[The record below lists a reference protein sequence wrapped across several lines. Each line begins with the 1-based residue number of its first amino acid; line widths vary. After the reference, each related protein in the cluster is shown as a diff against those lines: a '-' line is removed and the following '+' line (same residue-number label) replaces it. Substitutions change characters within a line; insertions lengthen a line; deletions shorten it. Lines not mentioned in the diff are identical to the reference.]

1 MRTVLCDDLVIT
13 ASPAPSGSMMSIPVT
28 SSDCDTDSDEG
39 SAMEHVPELPN
50 QTVAPAHSSHSAG
63 PTEQVQFPT
72 SRQSL
77 PFPPDRLDHYASMP
91 RDMMPTISNSTE
103 TTVAADAPL
112 DVMYGKELTSYP
124 HQTIIEEEMK
134 ASLLSLLSIQSF
146 TYMLSKPETRNVFRD
161 WLVIQ
166 GGEEK
171 LDRWTQESRINQL
184 HVEAQQ
190 SARQLLQHYRENDE
204 KRDGRTSSDLDRLNS
219 DAIKEAVNLAHSSQ
233 VLSESRQYLMQ
244 SLYNDTFKQFIS
256 SKLLEITKM
265 KLRSGVDE
273 NTCEG
278 LGLQWFPGDSFCVSN
293 PRLRDNPVVMVSPSF
308 SATTGKFVFILLIFQ
323 ISPVLHR
330 HSDASKI
337 GHERNS
343 IIGKNCRFLQ
353 GPGTS
358 PQSIQRLRLALKQ
371 GLPCVELLLNYK
383 ADGTPFYCLL
393 SIIPLFDEKD
403 YIGGQIVRD
412 SSYAPLSQR
421 HRRVTQQRIMALIS
435 QTNSDPA
442 EITSA
447 DFSRSPSTI
456 ADRRKSRKVATI
468 DSALLNSLSSS
479 MGSQAS
485 ESTLGIKPKPSRN
498 RSLNWFSSLMKQE
511 KENVDV
517 RFTKPDDRR
526 EFQGSTLRDSLSA
539 FQSTYSR
546 TPSKRLI
553 HLHSYIATF
562 LTWSRIAK
570 PLERLLFPKDPEEII
585 SNHSSI
591 SESYKRMFRCS
602 SCEWLGSEII
612 WLAMYAHS
620 QLPHRFTGAQL
631 TPLIDETGN
640 CASYVAVLS

>member
-39 SAMEHVPELPN
+39 VPELPN

-63 PTEQVQFPT
+63 PTEQVQFPDQPT
-72 SRQSL
+72 ITFLS
-77 PFPPDRLDHYASMP
+77 PTDRLDHYASMP

-244 SLYNDTFKQFIS
+244 SLYNDTFKQFIT

-278 LGLQWFPGDSFCVSN
+278 L
-293 PRLRDNPVVMVSPSF
+293 
-308 SATTGKFVFILLIFQ
+308 
-323 ISPVLHR
+323 
-330 HSDASKI
+330 

-393 SIIPLFDEKD
+393 SIIPLFDEKGFLSY
-403 YIGGQIVRD
+403 YIGGQIN
-412 SSYAPLSQR
+412 
-421 HRRVTQQRIMALIS
+421 VTDELRNNEIMALIS

-511 KENVDV
+511 KENADV

-546 TPSKRLI
+546 LILFNKSTRTIIFVTPAALNFLGLPSDTIEETYSSALLHRDFLDLVENCKTTRKTAVSKKTL
-553 HLHSYIATF
+553 
-562 LTWSRIAK
+562 K
-570 PLERLLFPKDPEEII
+570 KII
-585 SNHSSI
+585 SNNASASFQC
-591 SESYKRMFRCS
+591 ELCWSYTMDDQSTRILLKHTKKVQVAETS
-602 SCEWLGSEII
+602 VV
-612 WLAMYAHS
+612 H
-620 QLPHRFTGAQL
+620 LPHRFTGAQL